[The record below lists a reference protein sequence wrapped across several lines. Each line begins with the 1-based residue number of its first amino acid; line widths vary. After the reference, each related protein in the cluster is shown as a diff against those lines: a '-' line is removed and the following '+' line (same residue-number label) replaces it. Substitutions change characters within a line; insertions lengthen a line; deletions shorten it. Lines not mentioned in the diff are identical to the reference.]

1 MRRKAAI
8 ATIAYLAL
16 GVLLLL
22 TGEKTLGVLCIVV
35 AGFSA
40 IAGWNRPNI
49 HTIT

>member
-16 GVLLLL
+16 GVLFIL
-22 TGEKTLGVLCIVV
+22 TGEKDIGVLCIVI

-40 IAGWNRPNI
+40 LAGLE
-49 HTIT
+49 TA